1 MKFDVF
7 TEMEYT
13 VRSASTLV
21 LNINALRTPHQAVLN
36 EAFTIDPYLKSEEL
50 ASPNSENRLMRFEIT
65 EPGTIKVTY
74 NATVDNYYTLSN
86 HKEEEEIPVA
96 HLDPA
101 ILPYL
106 YPSRYCQSDKLYR
119 LATNMFGHIEN
130 PFSKVMA
137 LTDWIYNNVQYLS
150 GFSN

>member
-13 VRSASTLV
+13 AGAASTLI
-21 LNINALRTPHQAVLN
+21 LNINALRTPNQAVLN
-36 EAFTIDPYLKSEEL
+36 ETFTIDPYLKAEEL
-50 ASPNSENRLMRFEIT
+50 VSPYAENRLIRFEIT
-65 EPGTIKVTY
+65 EPATIKVTY
-74 NATVDNYYTLSN
+74 KATVDNCYTLSN
-86 HKEEEEIPVA
+86 HKGEEEVPVA
-96 HLDPA
+96 QLDPS

-119 LATNMFGHIEN
+119 LANNMFGHIEN
-130 PFSKVMA
+130 PYSQVMA

-150 GFSN
+150 G